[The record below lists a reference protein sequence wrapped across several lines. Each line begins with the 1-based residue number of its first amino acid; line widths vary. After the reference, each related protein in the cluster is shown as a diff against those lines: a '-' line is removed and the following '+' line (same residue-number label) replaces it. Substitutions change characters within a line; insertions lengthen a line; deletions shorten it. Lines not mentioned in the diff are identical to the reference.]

1 MPLLVQCTIRFKMEF
16 NKSQLLIIGTIAS
29 AVLGLPD
36 IEKIFSEE
44 IIEIVMQNPS
54 QSIIILVS
62 ILKILLIVGS
72 IAWLIQLIRNIEFA
86 YRTKS
91 ESVFQRYILTLVIT
105 GILAFI
111 AMIFLKRIIGF

>member
-1 MPLLVQCTIRFKMEF
+1 MEF

-36 IEKIFSEE
+36 IEKVFSEE
-44 IIEIVMQNPS
+44 IIKIVMQNPS

-72 IAWLIQLIRNIEFA
+72 ITWLIQLVKNIEFT

-91 ESVFQRYILTLVIT
+91 ESIFQRYILTLVIT
-105 GILAFI
+105 GILTFI
-111 AMIFLKRIIGF
+111 AMLFLKRLIGF

>member
-1 MPLLVQCTIRFKMEF
+1 MEF

-36 IEKIFSEE
+36 IEKIFSVE
-44 IIEIVMQNPS
+44 IIKIVMQNPS

-72 IAWLIQLIRNIEFA
+72 ITWLIQLVKNIEFT

-91 ESVFQRYILTLVIT
+91 ESIFQRYILTLVIT
-105 GILAFI
+105 GILTFI
-111 AMIFLKRIIGF
+111 AMLFLKRLIGF